1 MFNLDIKRR
10 NAKGDILKNPP
21 VKAEAVEEMD
31 FKNQVYER
39 LFKKLVVD
47 KELM

>member
-1 MFNLDIKRR
+1 VKAYEFDLDVKRR

-21 VKAEAVEEMD
+21 KKPEAIAEVE

-39 LFKKLVVD
+39 LFK
-47 KELM
+47 